1 MDLRRLEIFVKV
13 AEHGSFSRAAEA
25 LFLTQPTVS
34 EHIRALEDELGV
46 QLLDRL
52 GRGATPTRAG
62 QLFLGYAQRM
72 LALSREARQAV
83 DQFQGR
89 MSGQLGVGGSTIP
102 GEYLLPSL
110 IGQFREKYPEISI
123 SLLIGSSRQVS
134 DWVEEGKV
142 EVGVVGARPAAR
154 VLEARELTTD
164 ELVVIVPAG
173 HPWWSRGTVSLTDLS
188 TEPLILRERGSG
200 SREALERALADV
212 DLALSSLRIVGE
224 FGSTQAAKQAV
235 RAGVGVTLISKRA
248 VMDECQAGFVACV
261 TVEGLTV
268 SRSFYLVVHRDRSRS
283 PLAIAFLEFLES
295 QFPTMAS

>member
-1 MDLRRLEIFVKV
+1 
-13 AEHGSFSRAAEA
+13 
-25 LFLTQPTVS
+25 
-34 EHIRALEDELGV
+34 
-46 QLLDRL
+46 
-52 GRGATPTRAG
+52 
-62 QLFLGYAQRM
+62 M
-72 LALSREARQAV
+72 LSLSREARQAI

-134 DWVEEGKV
+134 DWVEEGKL

-154 VLEARELTTD
+154 ALDARELTTD

-173 HPWWSRGTVSLTDLS
+173 HPWWSRGTVSLTDFLA
-188 TEPLILRERGSG
+188 EPLILRERGSG

-212 DLALSSLRIVGE
+212 DLDLSSLRIVGE

-248 VMDECQAGFVACV
+248 VMDECQAGFVSCA
-261 TVEGLTV
+261 TVEGLTE
-268 SRSFYLVVHRDRSRS
+268 SRSFYLIVHRDRSRS

-295 QFPTMAS
+295 QFPPMAS